1 MEILKLILCS
11 AASMYVLTYMR
22 YPNTVLPVFLLSFWA
37 RTPGSTAP
45 ALAMLAAKGLP
56 HLLLPGLCWPWKELR
71 VPFGAEA
78 SAALSKEKSLS

>member
-1 MEILKLILCS
+1 
-11 AASMYVLTYMR
+11 
-22 YPNTVLPVFLLSFWA
+22 
-37 RTPGSTAP
+37 
-45 ALAMLAAKGLP
+45 MLAAKGLP